1 MPPDPNSYSLFGDI
15 LNYSYNNADSIND
28 NTFEKLQ
35 NTSDYLYE
43 ESKYD
48 NNFET
53 VSCYRSAEQIAR
65 ENQSK
70 SKEDE

>member
-28 NTFEKLQ
+28 NAFEKLQ

-53 VSCYRSAEQIAR
+53 VSRYRSAEQIAL
-65 ENQSK
+65 
-70 SKEDE
+70 